1 MTASKAQPFITAG
14 GEAKKGIV
22 PVVNRQNGFGVVGS
36 HGVKNKNYINDIRLG
51 ASANTIG
58 IRYPHITV
66 ITGLKQAS

>member
-1 MTASKAQPFITAG
+1 MTIAKAKALIAGSSK
-14 GEAKKGIV
+14 AKKGIV